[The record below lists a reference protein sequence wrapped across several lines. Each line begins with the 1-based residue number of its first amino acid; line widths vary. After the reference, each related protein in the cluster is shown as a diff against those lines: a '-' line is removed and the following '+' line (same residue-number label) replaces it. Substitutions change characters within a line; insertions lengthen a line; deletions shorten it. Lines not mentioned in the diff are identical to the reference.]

1 MAVDFSKLI
10 VKRKIAL
17 EELKDNIV
25 AVDAYNTLFQFL
37 SIIRQSDG
45 TPLMDSHGNVT
56 SYLSGL
62 FYRSVELIQNDI
74 RLVYVFDGIPSMLK
88 QKTIEARMRRRNEAL
103 KAWQTAKEAGEIEEA
118 RAHAQASTRID
129 KNIVDGA
136 KTLLDMMGIPYI
148 NAPSEG
154 EAQAS
159 HMAKKGI
166 VDAVVS
172 QDYDTLLFGAPR
184 ILRNINISGKRKL
197 PRKNVY
203 ITIEPEEVN
212 LGETL
217 KQLGV
222 SQEQL
227 IWIGILLGTD
237 FNDGIKGVGPKTA
250 LKIATSAHSISE
262 VKDYVKSKYSTE
274 FELDIREVERLFL
287 DPEVSD
293 VDREY
298 ILSEVDEQPDQAGL
312 IRFMCD
318 EHDFSRDRIE
328 KYVSALASKK
338 SSAKQR
344 GLSAWFE

>member
-1 MAVDFSKLI
+1 MAVNLSKLAI
-10 VKRKIAL
+10 KKKISL

-25 AVDAYNTLFQFL
+25 AIDAYNTIFQFL

-56 SYLSGL
+56 SHLSGL
-62 FYRSVELIQNDI
+62 FYRSIELIQNDI
-74 RLVYVFDGIPSMLK
+74 KLVYVFDGIPSMLK

-103 KAWQTAKEAGEIEEA
+103 KAWQTAKEAGELEEA

-129 KNIVDGA
+129 KNIVDSA
-136 KTLLDMMGIPYI
+136 KALLEMMGIPYI

-159 HMAKKGI
+159 QMAKRGV

-184 ILRNINISGKRKL
+184 VLRNINISGKRKL

-203 ITIEPEEVN
+203 ITVEPEEVN
-212 LGETL
+212 LDETL

-222 SQEQL
+222 NQKQL

-250 LKIATSAHSISE
+250 LKMAKSARSISDIKE
-262 VKDYVKSKYSTE
+262 YVKSKYNTE
-274 FELDIREVERLFL
+274 FELDIKEVEQLFL
-287 DPEVSD
+287 DPEVSEIE
-293 VDREY
+293 REY
-298 ILSEVDEQPDQAGL
+298 ILNEVDEQPNQTEL
-312 IRFMCD
+312 VRFMCD

-328 KYVSALASKK
+328 KYVGILDSKK
-338 SSAKQR
+338 GSAKQR
-344 GLSAWFE
+344 GLNAWFK